1 MNFKEL
7 NLSDPILRA
16 LNELGISTLTDIQ
29 EKSIPVALT
38 GRNIIGQARTGSGKT
53 FAYALPIVEK
63 ILKQDI
69 TGKNAS
75 ALIIVP
81 TRELCKQVEVV
92 ISDLVKYQNTPKI
105 RTVQV
110 YGGVS
115 IQNQISKINRGVNVI
130 VATPG
135 RLIDLFER
143 KVIDFSDI
151 KFVVL
156 DEADRM
162 LDMGFLPDI
171 QFIMSKI
178 RTKPQ
183 FLLFSATIIDEI
195 KKLST
200 KFTGGDVVD
209 INVSQDS
216 MTVKNTKQFYYL
228 IPHFDDKYYVFV
240 RILRIEKPKH
250 AIVFTNTKRTAEWLL
265 GRLERE
271 RGLNL
276 KLGMLSGNMSQ
287 SRREIVTDKFKKFQ
301 LNFLIATD
309 VAARGL
315 DIPNVSHVFNY
326 DIPQY
331 EENYVHRIG
340 RTSRMDFNGVQQ
352 KRGVAMTLCLEE
364 EYVYLTRIEG
374 FINKS
379 IKKRVTPPRTN
390 FGSRNQS
397 RGNRPSRGGYQ
408 SRDGNRYQDNRQSRD
423 NRNTGR
429 YRNDDNRRNKDEHSQ
444 DESSHRKRLPFF

>member
-29 EKSIPVALT
+29 ERAIPVALT
-38 GRNIIGQARTGSGKT
+38 GKNILGQARTGSGKT
-53 FAYALPIVEK
+53 YAFAIPIVEK
-63 ILKQDI
+63 ILKQET
-69 TGKNAS
+69 TGKNAE

-81 TRELCKQVEVV
+81 TRELCKQVADV
-92 ISDLVKYQNTPKI
+92 ISDLVKYTRNV

-115 IQNQISKINRGVNVI
+115 IQNQINKINRGVSVI

-143 KVIDFSDI
+143 KVIDFSSI

-162 LDMGFLPDI
+162 MDMGFLPDI

-178 RTKPQ
+178 RTQPQ

-195 KKLST
+195 KRISK
-200 KFTGGDVVD
+200 KFTGGDVID

-216 MTVKNTKQFYYL
+216 MTVGNTKQFHYL

-240 RILRIEKPKH
+240 RILRIEKPNR
-250 AIVFTNTKRTAEWLL
+250 AIIFTNTKRTAEWLS

-287 SRREIVTDKFKKFQ
+287 SRREIVTDKFKKSQ
-301 LNFLIATD
+301 LNCLIATD

-340 RTSRMDFNGVQQ
+340 RTSRMDLTGLQQ
-352 KRGVAMTLCLEE
+352 KRGVAITLCLEE

-379 IKKRVTPPRTN
+379 IKKRPTPPRTN
-390 FGSRNQS
+390 FGSRNQN

-408 SRDGNRYQDNRQSRD
+408 SRNGNRYQGNRQSRD

-444 DESSHRKRLPFF
+444 GDESSHYKRVPF